1 MEESNAPL
9 PDLRPKL
16 MDLEIDDALAE
27 ISFSDQP
34 LAAWAGLWRPS
45 DESVDCYTGVM
56 VDVTT

>member
-1 MEESNAPL
+1 
-9 PDLRPKL
+9 